1 MKKGTYFR
9 CSFYVLNGMKEL
21 NFSIDKHLFFFL
33 QYDNIDTL
41 NSEEEVN
48 GMNYNEQRQ
57 MPSPYGMG
65 GFPQAQ
71 VGHHPHGGYPYG
83 YHHVGYHPY
92 HHHYPYHHHGYQH
105 VIYHPHHHHHGHHYG
120 MPYQGQ

>member
-1 MKKGTYFR
+1 M
-9 CSFYVLNGMKEL
+9 
-21 NFSIDKHLFFFL
+21 

-41 NSEEEVN
+41 NREEEVN
-48 GMNYNEQRQ
+48 RMNYYEQRQ

-65 GFPQAQ
+65 VFPPTQ
-71 VGHHPHGGYPYG
+71 VGHYPHGGYPYG

-92 HHHYPYHHHGYQH
+92 HHHYPHHHHGYQH

>member
-1 MKKGTYFR
+1 
-9 CSFYVLNGMKEL
+9 
-21 NFSIDKHLFFFL
+21 
-33 QYDNIDTL
+33 
-41 NSEEEVN
+41 
-48 GMNYNEQRQ
+48 MNYYEQRQ

-65 GFPQAQ
+65 VFPPTQ
-71 VGHHPHGGYPYG
+71 VGHYPPHGGYPYG

-92 HHHYPYHHHGYQH
+92 HHHYPHHHHGYQH